1 MNDASNRR
9 ARAGLMFQLL
19 LGSCS
24 LLHGESWSR
33 GPGLGSATVL
43 AGQFAPRAIAVCDW
57 VSFSGRSHA
66 PWYGREKNLFSYNA
80 SYCYLGSVLGGEYGF
95 NHYKWLGI

>member
-9 ARAGLMFQLL
+9 AIAGLMFQLL

-33 GPGLGSATVL
+33 EAGLGSATIL
-43 AGQFAPRAIAVCDW
+43 AGQFAPRTIAVCHW
-57 VSFSGRSHA
+57 ASFSGRSQA

-80 SYCYLGSVLGGEYGF
+80 SYLYLGSVLGGECGF
-95 NHYKWLGI
+95 NHYKWLET